1 MFRKEISGEIEILA
15 SPEAVWKALTD
26 FEAFRDWNPFMRP
39 VVGEAEECAKLK
51 VQIRPLDGRA
61 IAFMPKVT
69 KVVSDIG
76 LTGLTQLNKKTSSM
90 KHQKI

>member
-1 MFRKEISGEIEILA
+1 
-15 SPEAVWKALTD
+15 
-26 FEAFRDWNPFMRP
+26 
-39 VVGEAEECAKLK
+39 VGEAEECAKLK
-51 VQIRPLDGRA
+51 VQIRPPGGRA
-61 IAFMPKVT
+61 MAFMPKVT